1 VAPDIAQQLWSARHG
16 GRTVSADALGA
27 ISDHAAAYTLQT
39 AVTTLSG
46 AVVVGWKLGATS
58 TASQKAFD
66 LSGPFYGPLLAPFC
80 YAAGA
85 TVTGAAAF
93 GPGAE
98 GEFALTM
105 AGGLP
110 PRDAPYTVEDVAEAV
125 ASVCPAL
132 EIAGTRLTGG
142 LMKADPRHLIADDA
156 ANIAFIP
163 GEPVKDWRAIDL
175 AAHKIIL
182 MINGEEKAAG
192 TGALAFGGPLTALT
206 WFANTLREQ
215 GRGLTAGEIITT
227 GTCTGFVPLDPGDEV
242 VVDCGPLGQV
252 SATVA

>member
-1 VAPDIAQQLWSARHG
+1 MAPDIAQQLWDARQG
-16 GRTVSADALGA
+16 GRTVTADALGA
-27 ISDHAAAYTLQT
+27 ISDHTAAYALQT

-46 AVVVGWKLGATS
+46 AAVVGWKLGATS
-58 TASQKAFD
+58 PASREALG

-80 YAAGA
+80 FAAGT
-85 TVTGAAAF
+85 TVTGAEAF

-105 AGGLP
+105 GADLP
-110 PRDAPYTVEDVAEAV
+110 PRDAPYTEDDVAGAV

-132 EIAGTRLTGG
+132 EIAGTRLAGG
-142 LMKADPRHLIADDA
+142 LLKADARHLIADDA

-163 GEPVKDWRAIDL
+163 GDPVADWRAIDL
-175 AAHKIIL
+175 AAQTVTL
-182 MINGEEKAAG
+182 TINGEEKATG
-192 TGALAFGGPLTALT
+192 TGTLALGGPLTALT

-227 GTCTGFVPLDPGDEV
+227 GTCTGFVPLNPGDHV
-242 VVDCGPLGQV
+242 IVDCGPLGQV
-252 SATVA
+252 GASVA

>member
-1 VAPDIAQQLWSARHG
+1 MAPGIAQQLWNARHG
-16 GRTVSADALGA
+16 GRTVSADTLGA
-27 ISDHAAAYTLQT
+27 ISDHTAAYALQT
-39 AVTTLSG
+39 AVTSLSR

-58 TASQKAFD
+58 AASQKAFG
-66 LSGPFYGPLLAPFC
+66 LSGPFYGPLLTPFC
-80 YAAGA
+80 HTAGT
-85 TVTGAAAF
+85 TVRGAAAF

-105 AGGLP
+105 AGDIL
-110 PRDAPYTVEDVAEAV
+110 PRDAPYTEEEVAEAV

-142 LMKADPRHLIADDA
+142 LMKADPLHLIADDA

-163 GEPVKDWRAIDL
+163 GDPVTDWRDIDL
-175 AAHKIIL
+175 AAHKITL
-182 MINGEEKAAG
+182 MINGQEKAAG

-206 WFANTLREQ
+206 WFANTLRAQ

-252 SATVA
+252 GATVA